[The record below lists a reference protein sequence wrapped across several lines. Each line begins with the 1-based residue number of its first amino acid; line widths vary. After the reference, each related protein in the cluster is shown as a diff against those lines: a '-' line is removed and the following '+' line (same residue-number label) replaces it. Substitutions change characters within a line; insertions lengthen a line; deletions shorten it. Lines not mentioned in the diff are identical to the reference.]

1 MIQDGIPLEVL
12 VGTDLILG
20 GEVIAAAAA
29 AAVVTVE
36 GVVRGL
42 VTLV

>member
-29 AAVVTVE
+29 VVTVE

>member
-20 GEVIAAAAA
+20 GEVIAAA
-29 AAVVTVE
+29 VVTVE